1 MYYSGRSG
9 RIFHFNS
16 EFCFLKIVV
25 KIVTPLLNVVYEHS
39 LIFTSFGN
47 NSTICVKIKTEE
59 IIMKKIIIS
68 LLALV
73 LLTSAV
79 FANGQ
84 QDGASDDTPKAEKL
98 KVVLYL
104 NGTLGDKSFFDSA
117 SEGVHRAEAELGIRG
132 KVIEGGYDASR
143 WEPDLTQLCEG
154 DWDIIIAGTWQT
166 QELLEKL
173 APQYPEKKFF
183 TYDTS
188 VDYSKAGLENVYSIM
203 YLQNEA
209 SFLVGALG
217 AMITTSDMPQANAD
231 KSMGFLGGM
240 DIDVIND
247 FKIGYIEGA
256 EYIDPSIN
264 VKVAYA
270 GAWNDPAKG
279 KELTLAF
286 FDQGADI
293 SFNVAGETGLGG
305 LDAAK
310 DAGKYTF
317 GVDSDQY
324 ALFAESDPEKAANI
338 VTSMLKNV
346 GNSLYRGIKM
356 HQEGTLVY
364 GAAEFLGIAEG
375 GVGIAKNENYLKV
388 VPAEFQ
394 AKVDEI
400 EGLILAGDIKV
411 SSAF

>member
-1 MYYSGRSG
+1 
-9 RIFHFNS
+9 
-16 EFCFLKIVV
+16 
-25 KIVTPLLNVVYEHS
+25 
-39 LIFTSFGN
+39 
-47 NSTICVKIKTEE
+47 
-59 IIMKKIIIS
+59 MKKLIIS
-68 LLALV
+68 VLVVAL
-73 LLTSAV
+73 TASAL
-79 FANGQ
+79 FAAGSQ
-84 QDGASDDTPKAEKL
+84 ESGDGAKVASADAL

-117 SEGVHRAEAELGIRG
+117 SDGMKRAEADLGIRA

-143 WEPDLTQLCEG
+143 WEPDITQLCQG

-166 QELLEKL
+166 QEILEKL

-188 VDYSKAGLENVYSIM
+188 VTYSNGNLDNVYSIM
-203 YLQNEA
+203 YMQNEA

-231 KSMGFLGGM
+231 KSIGFLGGM

-247 FKIGYIEGA
+247 FKVGYIEGA
-256 EYIDPSIN
+256 AYIDPDVTI
-264 VKVAYA
+264 KVAYA

-310 DAGKYTF
+310 EAGKYTF

-324 ALFAESDPEKAANI
+324 ALFAESDPAKAANI

-346 GNSLYRGIKM
+346 GNSLYRGIQM

-364 GAAEFLGIAEG
+364 GQAEYLGIAEG

-394 AKVDEI
+394 AKIDEI
-400 EGLILAGDIKV
+400 EEKILKGEIKV
-411 SSAF
+411 SSVF

>member
-1 MYYSGRSG
+1 MKKTIISVL
-9 RIFHFNS
+9 IM
-16 EFCFLKIVV
+16 I
-25 KIVTPLLNVVYEHS
+25 LL
-39 LIFTSFGN
+39 I
-47 NSTICVKIKTEE
+47 STI
-59 IIMKKIIIS
+59 IITGCSKKDD
-68 LLALV
+68 A
-73 LLTSAV
+73 A
-79 FANGQ
+79 A
-84 QDGASDDTPKAEKL
+84 DGKSMDAEPL

-117 SEGVHRAEAELGIRG
+117 SEGVKRAEKELGIKA

-143 WEPDLTQLCEG
+143 WEPDISQLCEG

-173 APQYPEKKFF
+173 APANPDKKFF

-188 VDYSKAGLENVYSIM
+188 VTYDKGGLDNVYSIL

-217 AMITTSDMPQANAD
+217 AMITTSDMPKANAE

-247 FKIGYIEGA
+247 FKVGYIEGA
-256 EYIDPSIN
+256 KYVDPSID

-286 FDQGADI
+286 FDQGADV

-305 LDAAK
+305 LDAARE
-310 DAGKYTF
+310 AGKYTF

-364 GAAEFLGIAEG
+364 GQPEALGIAKG
-375 GVGIAKNENYLKV
+375 GVGIAKNENYKKL

-394 AKVDEI
+394 EKIDEI
-400 EGLILAGDIKV
+400 ETKILNGEIKV
-411 SSAF
+411 SSVF

>member
-1 MYYSGRSG
+1 MNR
-9 RIFHFNS
+9 R
-16 EFCFLKIVV
+16 
-25 KIVTPLLNVVYEHS
+25 
-39 LIFTSFGN
+39 
-47 NSTICVKIKTEE
+47 
-59 IIMKKIIIS
+59 IIS
-68 LLALV
+68 ILALILVMGV
-73 LLTSAV
+73 LVFTGCSKKEEAAEVEGEKAVSAE
-79 FANGQ
+79 
-84 QDGASDDTPKAEKL
+84 PL

-117 SEGVHRAEAELGIRG
+117 NDGIKRAEADLGIKA

-154 DWDIIIAGTWQT
+154 DWDIVIAGTWQT
-166 QELLEKL
+166 QEILEKL
-173 APQYPEKKFF
+173 APQYPDKSFF

-188 VDYSKAGLENVYSIM
+188 VNYSLGGLDNVYSIM

-209 SFLVGALG
+209 SFLVGALA
-217 AMITTSDMPQANAD
+217 AMMTLSDMPMANEA
-231 KSMGFLGGM
+231 KSIGFLGGM

-247 FKIGYIEGA
+247 FKVGYIDGA
-256 EYIDPSIN
+256 KYVDPEID

-286 FDQGADI
+286 YDQGVDI
-293 SFNVAGETGLGG
+293 SFNCAGETGLGG

-310 DAGKYTF
+310 EAGKYAV

-324 ALFAESDPEKAANI
+324 ALFAESDPEKASKI

-346 GNSLYRGIKM
+346 GASIYRGIKM
-356 HQEGTLVY
+356 HQEGTIVY
-364 GAAEFLGIAEG
+364 GQAEYLGIAEG
-375 GVGIAKNENYLKV
+375 GVGIAKNENYKKV
-388 VPAEFQ
+388 IPADFQ
-394 AKVDEI
+394 NKIEEI
-400 EGLILAGDIKV
+400 EELILKGEIEV

>member
-1 MYYSGRSG
+1 
-9 RIFHFNS
+9 
-16 EFCFLKIVV
+16 
-25 KIVTPLLNVVYEHS
+25 
-39 LIFTSFGN
+39 
-47 NSTICVKIKTEE
+47 
-59 IIMKKIIIS
+59 MKKTIIS
-68 LLALV
+68 V
-73 LLTSAV
+73 LIMLMLTTAV
-79 FANGQ
+79 FASGSQ
-84 QDGASDDTPKAEKL
+84 EDKGGAKAEAGDTL

-117 SEGVHRAEAELGIRG
+117 SAGVKQAEADLGIRA

-143 WEPDLTQLCEG
+143 WEPDITQLCEG

-166 QELLEKL
+166 QEILEKL
-173 APQYPEKKFF
+173 APQYPEKRFF

-188 VDYSKAGLENVYSIM
+188 VTYDNGNLGNVYSIM

-217 AMITTSDMPQANAD
+217 AMITTSDMPQANAE

-247 FKIGYIEGA
+247 FKVGYIEGA
-256 EYIDPSIN
+256 KYVDPEIQ

-286 FDQGADI
+286 FDQGADV

-310 DAGKYTF
+310 ERNKYTF

-324 ALFAESDPEKAANI
+324 ALFAESDPAKAANI

-346 GNSLYRGIKM
+346 GASLYRGIKM

-364 GAAEFLGIAEG
+364 GEAEYLGIAEG
-375 GVGIAKNENYLKV
+375 GVGIAKNENYKKV

-394 AKVDEI
+394 AKIDEI
-400 EGLILAGDIKV
+400 EELILKGEIKV
-411 SSAF
+411 STVF

>member
-1 MYYSGRSG
+1 
-9 RIFHFNS
+9 
-16 EFCFLKIVV
+16 
-25 KIVTPLLNVVYEHS
+25 
-39 LIFTSFGN
+39 
-47 NSTICVKIKTEE
+47 
-59 IIMKKIIIS
+59 MKKTIIS
-68 LLALV
+68 ILV
-73 LLTSAV
+73 MILLTSTL
-79 FANGQ
+79 FAAGSQ
-84 QDGASDDTPKAEKL
+84 EEKDGAKVESSL
-98 KVVLYL
+98 SVVLYL

-117 SEGVHRAEAELGIRG
+117 SDGVKKAVKELGIKG

-143 WEPDLTQLCEG
+143 WEPDLIQLCEG

-166 QELLEKL
+166 QEILEKL
-173 APQYPEKKFF
+173 APQNPDKKFF

-188 VDYSKAGLENVYSIM
+188 VNYDLEGLDNVYSIL

-217 AMITTSDMPQANAD
+217 AMITTSDLAQANAE

-247 FKIGYIEGA
+247 FKIGYVEGA
-256 EYIDPSIN
+256 AYVDPAVE

-279 KELTLAF
+279 KELTLAM

-310 DAGKYTF
+310 ERGRYTF

-324 ALFAESDPEKAANI
+324 ALYAESDPEKAANI

-346 GNSLYRGIKM
+346 GNSLYRGIQM
-356 HQEGTLVY
+356 HMEGTLVY
-364 GAAEFLGIAEG
+364 GQAEFLGIAEG
-375 GVGIAKNENYLKV
+375 GVGIAKNENYKKL

-394 AKVDEI
+394 QKIEEI
-400 EGLILAGDIKV
+400 ETKILNGEIKV
-411 SSAF
+411 STAF

>member
-1 MYYSGRSG
+1 
-9 RIFHFNS
+9 
-16 EFCFLKIVV
+16 
-25 KIVTPLLNVVYEHS
+25 
-39 LIFTSFGN
+39 
-47 NSTICVKIKTEE
+47 
-59 IIMKKIIIS
+59 MKKTIIS
-68 LLALV
+68 V
-73 LLTSAV
+73 LICILMV
-79 FANGQ
+79 FAGTTVFAGGSQ
-84 QDGASDDTPKAEKL
+84 EGASTDSSAKAEQL

-117 SEGVHRAEAELGIRG
+117 SDGVKRAEKDLGIRA

-143 WEPDLTQLCEG
+143 WEPDITQLCEG

-166 QELLEKL
+166 QEILEKL
-173 APQYPEKKFF
+173 APQHPDKKFF
-183 TYDTS
+183 TYDTT
-188 VDYSKAGLENVYSIM
+188 VTYSNGNLGNVYSIM
-203 YLQNEA
+203 YMQNEA

-217 AMITTSDMPQANAD
+217 AMITESAMPKANKD
-231 KSMGFLGGM
+231 KTIGFLGGM

-247 FKIGYIEGA
+247 FKIGYMEGA
-256 EYIDPSIN
+256 AYIDPAID

-310 DAGKYTF
+310 ERSKYTF

-338 VTSMLKNV
+338 ITSMLKNV

-364 GAAEFLGIAEG
+364 GEAEYLGIAEG

-388 VPAEFQ
+388 VPKEFQ
-394 AKVDEI
+394 AKIDEI
-400 EGLILAGDIKV
+400 EQKILAGEIKV